1 MTVGRRAV
9 TKSRTSPR
17 ASAKRARRA
26 PSPAA
31 TSASRSIT
39 ATIDVQGTPRAE
51 LLAPRPPLHDAALQL
66 VIDQYG
72 PVLDRGTV
80 LTSDAVTEPTLLVGV
95 LNEVRDSTGQTVSKR
110 FGYSVVGAD
119 GIVREA
125 GPAPYLDYAPADEP
139 RRVTGTSLPWLT
151 QREKDAVSWVIAE
164 QLPCVCRRRDNPPH
178 AGVRARSASAL
189 PPA

>member
-1 MTVGRRAV
+1 M
-9 TKSRTSPR
+9 
-17 ASAKRARRA
+17 
-26 PSPAA
+26 
-31 TSASRSIT
+31 
-39 ATIDVQGTPRAE
+39 
-51 LLAPRPPLHDAALQL
+51 
-66 VIDQYG
+66 IDQYG

-164 QLPCVCRRRDNPPH
+164 QLPVFAGDVTTRRTLEYER
-178 AGVRARSASAL
+178 VRERVATRLTREVNRLYTEALKTDADAAAARRSATPPRHCAAAQRSWSSAASL
-189 PPA
+189 GSRSSTVSSPCRP